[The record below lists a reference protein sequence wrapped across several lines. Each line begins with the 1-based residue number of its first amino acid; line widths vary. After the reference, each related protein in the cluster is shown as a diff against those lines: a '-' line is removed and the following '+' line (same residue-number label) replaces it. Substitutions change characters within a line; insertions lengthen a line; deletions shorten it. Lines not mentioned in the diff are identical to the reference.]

1 MIIFQLKR
9 SSYLPGVLLLLFHLT
24 VLNVLANIERN
35 FLATHNLY
43 TANAKSF
50 QMELPRA
57 NMFALPYFPKIYP
70 GVGIDHMNINLV
82 NLNLTGLNVGDEVG
96 VFDGKY
102 CVGAL
107 VISEKNM
114 LENSMSIPASA
125 NDSIISRPNG
135 FISGHKI
142 TLKVHR
148 TGKVYLLYF
157 QTVNNSLDIFEKGG
171 SMFALVDLSRS
182 TGQSHPGI
190 LENIKIYP
198 NPFTSILRID
208 IIIPMKY
215 NLAISIYDI
224 NGKPIR
230 KMFEGMFEGSLN
242 LYWDGKDNNHKIV
255 VPGVYYCRIN
265 EAIYGIIYQ
274 GIVTN

>member
-1 MIIFQLKR
+1 MIVLQLKR
-9 SSYLPGVLLLLFHLT
+9 SSFLSGVLLLLFHLT
-24 VLNVLANIERN
+24 VQNVLANIERN
-35 FLATHNLY
+35 FLANHNLY

-50 QMELPRA
+50 QIELARA
-57 NMFALPYFPKIYP
+57 NMPALPYFPKIYA

-182 TGQSHPGI
+182 TGQSLPGI

-208 IIIPMKY
+208 IVIPVKE
-215 NLAISIYDI
+215 NLSVSLYDI
-224 NGKPIR
+224 NGKLVR
-230 KMFEGMFEGSLN
+230 KLHEGIFEGSLN
-242 LYWDGKDNNHKIV
+242 LYWDGKDNNHTTV

-265 EAIYGIIYQ
+265 ESIYGIIYQ
-274 GIVTN
+274 GIGMN